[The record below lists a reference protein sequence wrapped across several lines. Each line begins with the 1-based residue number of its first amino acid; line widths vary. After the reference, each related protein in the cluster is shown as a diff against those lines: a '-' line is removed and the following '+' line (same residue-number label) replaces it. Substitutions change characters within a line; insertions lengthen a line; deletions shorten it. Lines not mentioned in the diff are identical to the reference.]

1 MSWIADMA
9 ALVSPQSASQPKPNT
24 IASAAT
30 IAPTTKFTRI
40 TGNTSITKVTPPV
53 EGYHELVF
61 VFSDAHANAFNT
73 GGSGAGAIATAYTSI
88 VDRPV
93 TLYYDPRTQLYY
105 VQTVA

>member
-1 MSWIADMA
+1 MSWIADMQ
-9 ALVSPQSASQPKPNT
+9 ALVSPQSALQPKPVT

-30 IAPTTKFTRI
+30 VAPTTKLTRI
-40 TGNTSITKVTPPV
+40 TGDTSITKITPPV

-61 VFSDAHANAFNT
+61 VFDDAHANAFNT
-73 GGSGAGAIATAYTSI
+73 GGAVPGAIATAYTSI

-93 TLYYDPRTQLYY
+93 MLFYDPRTQLYY